1 MSDQFLLSDG
11 SDLTSDRR
19 PVLVPVDF
27 SSCSK
32 AALLFATHLGRC
44 VQAPLLV
51 LHVVHDLNHE
61 PGFYSKNG
69 VIDSMRPIADVAADM
84 LVEFIDDVR
93 KCDSTGELSS
103 ATLQTLLVNGLP
115 SQRIAEIAVR
125 ENAALIVMGTHGRS
139 GLSRLAS
146 GSVAADV
153 MKHSEVPVTIVK
165 APRSGS
171 DNHAMAIGSS
181 QWWSRQASLKGRDPH
196 QTLSV

>member
-1 MSDQFLLSDG
+1 MSDQFLPSDG

-32 AALLFATHLGRC
+32 AALLFAVHLSRC

-51 LHVVHDLNHE
+51 LHVVHDLNQK

-69 VIDSMRPIADVAADM
+69 MTNSMRPIEDVAAEM
-84 LVEFIDDVR
+84 LIEFIDDVR
-93 KCDSTGELSS
+93 KCESTGELS
-103 ATLQTLLVNGLP
+103 ATVQTLLVNGLP

-153 MKHSEVPVTIVK
+153 MKHCEVPVTIVK
-165 APRSGS
+165 APRSGRDS
-171 DNHAMAIGSS
+171 HAKAIGSS
-181 QWWSRQASLKGRDPH
+181 QWWSRQASPKSRDPH
-196 QTLSV
+196 QTLSS